1 MGRTDQEA
9 RLSGAL
15 RVRLDTLLVERALAP
30 TRARARAYIMEGAV
44 FVNGTRVDKAGQAV
58 PRDADVRVTARQS
71 RYVSRG
77 GVKLEAALMRFA
89 IRADGIVAADIGSS
103 TGGFTDCWLQHGAS
117 RVYAVDVG
125 YGQLATRL
133 RDDPR
138 VEAHERINARYLEP
152 GLFAGPVPSAASM
165 DVSFIDPRLILP
177 ALDRMM
183 APGWF
188 LIELVKPQ
196 FVLGPERVGKG
207 GIVNA
212 PEDHALALQQ
222 AIGDASALGLAAV
235 GLMPS
240 PIRGQ
245 KGNRE
250 FLLYAVKGGV
260 PASLSVEAVV
270 QEAWEDSVP

>member
-9 RLSGAL
+9 RLSGET
-15 RVRLDTLLVERALAP
+15 RVRLDALLVERALAP

-44 FVNGTRVDKAGQAV
+44 FVNGTRVEKAGQAV
-58 PRDADVRVTARQS
+58 TCDAEVRVAARQA

-77 GVKLEAALMRFA
+77 GLKLEAALSRYA
-89 IRADGIVAADIGSS
+89 IEVDGIVAADIGSS
-103 TGGFTDCWLQHGAS
+103 TGGFTDCWLQHGAR

-133 RDDPR
+133 RADPR
-138 VEAHERINARYLEP
+138 VEVHERVNARYLEP
-152 GLFAGPVPSAASM
+152 GLFSGPRPTAASV

-177 ALDRMM
+177 ALDRVM
-183 APGWF
+183 APGWI

-207 GIVNA
+207 GIVRA
-212 PEDHALALQQ
+212 PEDHVRALEH
-222 AIGDASALGLAAV
+222 AICAAARVGLAVV

-250 FLLYAVKGGV
+250 FLLYAIKGGV
-260 PASLSVEAVV
+260 SASLSVEAVV
-270 QEAWEDSVP
+270 QEAWEDSAP